1 MNFLDKIIIK
11 DEKKINMMSP
21 LTWAY
26 VGDSIYELYIRT
38 YLANNT
44 NLNPHKMHVESIKYV
59 KAGAQYKILKQLELT
74 DKEKDIVRRGRNTKN
89 QKKKKNASIEEYSYS
104 TGFEA
109 LIGYLY
115 LNKDYERLEKIL
127 EDCIDIV
134 NNKK

>member
-59 KAGAQYKILKQLELT
+59 KAGAQYKILK
-74 DKEKDIVRRGRNTKN
+74 IIIY
-89 QKKKKNASIEEYSYS
+89 QKMQVLKSIH
-104 TGFEA
+104 
-109 LIGYLY
+109 I
-115 LNKDYERLEKIL
+115 IL
-127 EDCIDIV
+127 DL
-134 NNKK
+134 KH

>member
-89 QKKKKNASIEEYSYS
+89 HHIPKNASIEEYSYS

-115 LNKDYERLEKIL
+115 LTKQDERLKEIL
-127 EDCIDIV
+127 ELCIEKE
-134 NNKK
+134 N